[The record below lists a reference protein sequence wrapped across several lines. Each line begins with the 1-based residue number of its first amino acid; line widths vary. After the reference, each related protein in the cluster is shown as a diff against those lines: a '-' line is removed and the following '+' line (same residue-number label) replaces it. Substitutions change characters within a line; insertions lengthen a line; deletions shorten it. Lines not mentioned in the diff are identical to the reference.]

1 MDKLI
6 KAKFTKN
13 GEPYGRQYTY
23 LTKED
28 VQHGQKVYAD
38 TQHGEAEL
46 IVTDVNIPK
55 SEVPEDIVPKL
66 KYIHTAKQEEIT
78 QEGLCFDA
86 ELVLP
91 SVKINYEELKAE
103 LENKLTEYSTLVVT
117 EETLPGCKA
126 AQKELA
132 SLRNTID
139 KYRKDK
145 KKELEAPIKAFE
157 AQCKDLVALIE
168 KVERPIKEGIQVYDN
183 AKKDD
188 KRKKAEA
195 IITEV
200 VESAGLNEKYAKRLF
215 VIDKYTNLTAT
226 EKAVREDVETRAF
239 ALRVEQEREQERLD
253 IIQSVIDSENE
264 RITAKLDITDF
275 QNMIDSVE
283 FSTKDVITT
292 IKKRAERIYTAEHPA
307 PKEESEEPKPEPVQE
322 QKPEQVKAEV
332 KQEEPEEPQ
341 PVYKVVI
348 DVQEPAHRI
357 SELGT
362 FLKSHGYNYTVLEQT
377 RL

>member
-6 KAKFTKN
+6 KAKFTKD

-28 VQHGQKVYAD
+28 VQYGQKVYAD

-55 SEVPEDIVPKL
+55 SEVPEDVIPKL

-78 QEGLCFDA
+78 TEGLSFDA

-103 LENKLTEYSTLVVT
+103 LENKLKEYSTLVIT

-126 AQKELA
+126 AQKELTG
-132 SLRNTID
+132 LRNTID
-139 KYRKDK
+139 RYRKDK
-145 KKELEAPIKAFE
+145 KKELEAPIKVFE

-168 KVERPIKEGIQVYDN
+168 KVEQPIKEGIQVYDN

-188 KRKKAEA
+188 KREKAET
-195 IITEV
+195 IIAEV
-200 VESAGLNEKYAKRLF
+200 VESAGLNEKYANRLF
-215 VIDKYTNLTAT
+215 VVDKYTNLTAT

-264 RITAKLDITDF
+264 RITAKMDIIDF
-275 QNMIDSVE
+275 QNLIDSSN
-283 FSTKDVITT
+283 FKTKDIIAT
-292 IKKRAERIYTAEHPA
+292 IKGRAERIYAAEHPA
-307 PKEESEEPKPEPVQE
+307 PKEEPNPEPVQE
-322 QKPEQVKAEV
+322 QKPEPVKSEI

-341 PVYKVVI
+341 PMYKVVI
-348 DVQEPAHRI
+348 DVREPVGRI
-357 SELGT
+357 RELGG
-362 FLKSHGYNYTVLEQT
+362 FLKNHGYNYTVIEQT